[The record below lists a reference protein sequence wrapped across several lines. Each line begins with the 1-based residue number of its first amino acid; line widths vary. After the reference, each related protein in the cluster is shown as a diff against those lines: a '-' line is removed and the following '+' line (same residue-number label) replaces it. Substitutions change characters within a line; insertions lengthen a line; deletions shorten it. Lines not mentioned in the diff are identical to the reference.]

1 VPVTRGST
9 TPIHSGQPI
18 KWRLRLSATP
28 ERVFAAWLNP
38 ADHVKFW
45 SERSERDAAGF
56 RLHFIDGTIEL
67 CRVTESVSPSRIGL
81 QYFGAQVDITLERLE
96 DGTDLTLT
104 ARNVPLSEWQD
115 VFAGWLNVLLPFKAW
130 VDFGLDIRSHDP
142 ARTWRQGYVDQ

>member
-1 VPVTRGST
+1 M
-9 TPIHSGQPI
+9 TPIHFGQAI
-18 KWRLRLSATP
+18 VWRLRLSATP
-28 ERVFAAWLNP
+28 ERVFSAWLTP
-38 ADHVKFW
+38 TDHVKFW

-67 CRVTESVSPSRIGL
+67 CEVTESVSPSHIGL

-104 ARNVPLSEWQD
+104 ARKVPLTEWQD
-115 VFAGWLNVLLPFKAW
+115 VSAGWLNVLLPFKTW
-130 VDFGLDIRSHDP
+130 VDFGVDIRSHDP